1 MKIVH
6 ISDLHI
12 GYKAYNKL
20 EKNGLNVRE
29 IDILSAFQEALEKIA
44 IINPELVIIAGDV
57 FHKPRPSNFSLFFAI
72 KFLQKF
78 RESCNSPIIII
89 GGNHELTKSTENIIN
104 NDKNIM
110 IDDIVGCDKNQ

>member
-29 IDILSAFQEALEKIA
+29 IDILSAFQENVRSCQIPFVPGLS
-44 IINPELVIIAGDV
+44 GCC
-57 FHKPRPSNFSLFFAI
+57 HKN
-72 KFLQKF
+72 
-78 RESCNSPIIII
+78 
-89 GGNHELTKSTENIIN
+89 ENIL
-104 NDKNIM
+104 
-110 IDDIVGCDKNQ
+110 GCQGL

>member
-20 EKNGLNVRE
+20 EKIGLNVRE

-44 IINPELVIIAGDV
+44 IIIPELVIIAV
-57 FHKPRPSNFSLFFAI
+57 F
-72 KFLQKF
+72 
-78 RESCNSPIIII
+78 
-89 GGNHELTKSTENIIN
+89 
-104 NDKNIM
+104 
-110 IDDIVGCDKNQ
+110 